1 MKILGFDLGDGES
14 AVTLLDSSSTVEPR
28 VIPLQGRTSILS
40 AVGTRDGHIVVG
52 EEANV
57 LCGTQDARVRFK
69 SRYLV
74 DPGAAGDVRLFAQGV
89 MSLLLHEDPGLM
101 AQVTRTVI
109 GCPAGWG
116 EGRREQYARLMESAG
131 FPNVAVVP
139 EPRAAF
145 LYARHARGLRI
156 DPSLMQR
163 SAMVIDIGS
172 STTDFAYIV
181 GGHQQDLSLFGDTNL
196 GGGLLDELILERAIR
211 LSPDK
216 AQLERVM
223 LESPAWKSF
232 CQLEA
237 RRLKEQYFTSEEK
250 WQTQPLTR
258 QVVVCYDETL
268 LLDMSLSGAAVEEL
282 IHAPC
287 PALGG
292 RSFMACLKDAL
303 AAAVKLSSACMPQV
317 VIITG
322 GASRMAFFRQ
332 ACKDAFAGS
341 LMVLCPEPEC
351 SIARGLAYAGRVDES
366 LRVFR
371 QEIASIAR
379 GEKLLSAVNARVH
392 ALYQPIAAALF
403 ELARERALDAVRLW
417 RRGGADTIKELDQ
430 ILQQRITEA
439 FSGEEAA
446 GLIRDDLARW
456 TGALLN
462 QLEQELE
469 TLCLRC
475 GVPPEK
481 MSLSSARVS
490 AGVSGVKLS
499 LAGAM
504 GMDVLSGVLG
514 VVLGVVGASICG
526 GGGMALIGTGPV
538 GMIVGAAMG
547 VLLALVG
554 KGEMEKLLSSLH
566 VPVLLRQLVT
576 DGAVRAG
583 IDRQREE
590 IERSIVTALA
600 DPRNGFAARLAE
612 SVSLTLGAQLERMA
626 QSAEMSICA

>member
-40 AVGTRDGHIVVG
+40 AVGTRDGRIVVG

-612 SVSLTLGAQLERMA
+612 SVSQTLGAQLERMA

>member
-14 AVTLLDSSSTVEPR
+14 AVTLLSGDSTVEPR
-28 VIPLQGRTSILS
+28 VLTLQGRTSILS
-40 AVGTRDGHIVVG
+40 AVGTQHGRIVVG
-52 EEANV
+52 DEASV
-57 LCGTQDARVRFK
+57 LAGTTDAKVRFK

-101 AQVTRTVI
+101 AEVTRTVV

-156 DPSLMQR
+156 DPSLMQQ

-196 GGGLLDELILERAIR
+196 GGGLLDEMILERAIR
-211 LSPDK
+211 LSPDR

-223 LESPAWKSF
+223 QASPAWKSF
-232 CQLEA
+232 CELEA
-237 RRLKEQYFTSEEK
+237 RRLKEQYFTGEDK
-250 WQTQPLTR
+250 WQTQPLCK

-268 LLDMSLSGAAVEEL
+268 MLDIVLDGAAVEEI

-287 PALGG
+287 AALGG
-292 RSFMACLKDAL
+292 RSFAQCLCDAL
-303 AAAVKLSSACMPQV
+303 AAAVRLSSACVPQV
-317 VIITG
+317 VILTG
-322 GASRMAFFRQ
+322 GASRMAFFRR
-332 ACKDAFAGS
+332 ACADAFSSS

-366 LRVFR
+366 LKIFR
-371 QEIASIAR
+371 QEVASLAR
-379 GEKLLSAVNARVH
+379 GERLQSAIGARVH
-392 ALYQPIAAALF
+392 QLYQPIAGALF
-403 ELARERALDAVRLW
+403 DLARESVLDAVKLW
-417 RRGGADTIKELDQ
+417 RRGGVDTVKSLDAV
-430 ILQQRITEA
+430 LEQRIAEA
-439 FSGEEAA
+439 FSGEAA
-446 GLIRDDLARW
+446 ADRIRADLQDWTSGLL
-456 TGALLN
+456 T
-462 QLEQELE
+462 QLEGELE
-469 TLCLRC
+469 ALCLRC

-481 MSLSSARVS
+481 MSLSCARVS

-514 VVLGVVGASICG
+514 EVLGVVGASICG
-526 GGGMALIGTGPV
+526 GSGMALIGTGPV
-538 GMIVGAAMG
+538 GMIVGASMG

-554 KGEMEKLLSSLH
+554 RGEMEKMFSSLY
-566 VPVLLRQLVT
+566 VPVILRQLVT
-576 DGAVRAG
+576 DHAVMAG

-600 DPRNGFAARLAE
+600 DPRNGFAARLTE
-612 SVSLTLGAQLERMA
+612 SISHTLGAQLERMA

>member
-14 AVTLLDSSSTVEPR
+14 AVTLLDSNSTVEPR
-28 VIPLQGRTSILS
+28 VLMLQGRTSILS

-52 EEANV
+52 DEANV
-57 LCGTQDARVRFK
+57 LAGTADARVRFK

-89 MSLLLHEDPGLM
+89 MSLLLHEEPALM
-101 AQVTRTVI
+101 AQVTRTVV

-131 FPNVAVVP
+131 FPNVHVVP

-156 DPSLMQR
+156 DPTLMQQ

-181 GGHQQDLSLFGDTNL
+181 GGHQQELSLFGDTNL
-196 GGGLLDELILERAIR
+196 GGGLLDEMILARAIR
-211 LSPDK
+211 LSPDRQK
-216 AQLERVM
+216 LERVM
-223 LESPAWKSF
+223 QESPAWKSY
-232 CQLEA
+232 CELEA

-250 WQTQPLTR
+250 WQTTPLHK
-258 QVVVCYDETL
+258 QIIVCYDETL
-268 LLDMSLSGAAVEEL
+268 MLDLSLNADAVEEI

-287 PALGG
+287 AALGS
-292 RSFMACLKDAL
+292 RSFVKCLGDAL
-303 AAAVKLSSACMPQV
+303 AAANQVSGACVPQV

-322 GASRMAFFRQ
+322 GASRMAFFRE
-332 ACKDAFAGS
+332 ACKDAFPSS

-366 LRVFR
+366 LKVFR
-371 QEIASIAR
+371 QEVSSLAR
-379 GEKLLSAVNARVH
+379 GERLHAVVGARVH
-392 ALYQPIAAALF
+392 ELYQPIASALF
-403 ELARERALDAVRLW
+403 ELAREQAQDGVKLW
-417 RRGGADTIKELDQ
+417 RRGGVNTVKELDA
-430 ILQQRITEA
+430 LLEERIAHA
-439 FSGEEAA
+439 FSSEAA
-446 GLIRDDLARW
+446 AERIRPELAAW
-456 TGALLN
+456 TDALLR
-462 QLEQELE
+462 QLEGELE
-469 TLCLRC
+469 ALCIRC

-481 MSLSSARVS
+481 MALSDARVS
-490 AGVSGVKLS
+490 TGVGGVKLS

-526 GGGMALIGTGPV
+526 GGGMALIGAGPA
-538 GMIVGAAMG
+538 GMIIGAAMG

-554 KGEMEKLLSSLH
+554 RGEMEKLLSSLS

-576 DGAVRAG
+576 DSAVRAG

-590 IERSIVTALA
+590 IERSIIAALC
-600 DPRNGFAARLAE
+600 DPRNGFSARLCE
-612 SVSLTLGAQLERMA
+612 SISQTLGTQLEGMA
-626 QSAEMSICA
+626 RNAEMSIYA